1 MQADLVPRQADN
13 VLQQYRFRMR
23 ITDQFGKAL
32 NNG

>member
-13 VLQQYRFRMR
+13 VLQQCRFRMR
-23 ITDQFGKAL
+23 GADQFGKAL